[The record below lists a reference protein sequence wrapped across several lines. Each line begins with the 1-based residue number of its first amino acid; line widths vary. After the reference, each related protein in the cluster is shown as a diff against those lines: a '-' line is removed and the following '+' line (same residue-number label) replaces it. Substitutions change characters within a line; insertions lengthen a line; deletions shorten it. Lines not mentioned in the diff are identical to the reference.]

1 MVLAVSLIEVTPD
14 REKDAYHTIKE
25 INGIK
30 NIYHIFGEHDLLI
43 IHEADGLSSLKQM
56 LNDIRELKFVNAMRT
71 IAETLAD

>member
-1 MVLAVSLIEVTPD
+1 MVLAVALIEVTPD
-14 REKDAYHTIKE
+14 RENDAYRTIKE

-30 NIYHIFGEHDLLI
+30 NIYHIFVEDELLI
-43 IHEADGLSSLKQM
+43 IHESFGLSSLKQM